1 MWKSKI
7 LLLVLVSTLFGQQYY
22 EILHDGLYRSYY
34 LSLPENLEDPVPLII
49 NMHGFGG
56 SALSQIGSSEMDEY
70 ALPLNIAVVY
80 PQGLNNSWN
89 VGTFWDV
96 NPYDDIDFISI
107 LIDSISFNNNID
119 INRIY
124 ATGMSNG
131 GYMAYELACELSHKI
146 AAFGS
151 VTGNFMLNNEQIC
164 NNIKETPI
172 IHIHG
177 TSDNVV
183 DYYPPSFD
191 GALTISESIDYWTGI
206 NKLNSLSVDT
216 ITGSNI
222 ELDVEKFT
230 YSRNSTNVEFIHYK
244 VINGGHQWFGSPWS
258 YPTAINSSELLIEFF
273 MEYSLEELVCLSS
286 NGDFNDDG
294 NIDVSDF
301 FIILSR
307 LIYPDQSNLYQN
319 FCMDINLDNNLDIF
333 DLIITIDIGLF

>member
-1 MWKSKI
+1 M
-7 LLLVLVSTLFGQQYY
+7 LLSQEYY
-22 EILHDGLYRSYY
+22 EIIHDGMYRSYY
-34 LSLPENLEDPVPLII
+34 LSLPDNSEDPHPLII

-56 SALSQIGSSEMDEY
+56 SALSQIESSEMDQY

-96 NPYDDIDFISI
+96 NFYDDIDFIRA
-107 LIDSISFNNNID
+107 LIDSISLNNNID
-119 INRIY
+119 INKIY

-131 GYMAYELACELSHKI
+131 GYMAYELACELSDKI

-151 VTGNFMLNNEQIC
+151 VTGNFMLNNEQSC

-172 IHIHG
+172 IHFHG
-177 TSDNVV
+177 TSDMVV

-191 GALTISESIDYWTGI
+191 GSLTISESIDYWTEV

-230 YSRNSTNVEFIHYK
+230 YSRVSTNVAFIHYK
-244 VINGGHQWFGSPWS
+244 VINGGHQWFGSEWS

-273 MEYSLEELVCLSS
+273 MGYSLDELVCLTA
-286 NGDFNDDG
+286 NGDFNND
-294 NIDVSDF
+294 NVIDSSDY
-301 FIILSR
+301 FIILSAI
-307 LIYPDQSNLYQN
+307 IYPNQANLSDNY
-319 FCMDINLDNNLDIF
+319 CMDINLDDKVDII
-333 DLIITIDIGLF
+333 DLILTIDIALF